1 MVMMMKMAI
10 VVADSFKCYHHP
22 WMFLHQLLFQ
32 LTFDDVNDE
41 DGDDD
46 DDDDDG
52 SAPNLLAISEMAI
65 GVQTVQAKLDLH
77 QYWMQTI
84 MRSSSSLLSCKGL
97 GTMCY
102 ILCTLFSCT

>member
-1 MVMMMKMAI
+1 
-10 VVADSFKCYHHP
+10 
-22 WMFLHQLLFQ
+22 MFLQQLLFQ
-32 LTFDDVNDE
+32 LTFDDDDDE
-41 DGDDD
+41 DGDDE

-84 MRSSSSLLSCKGL
+84 MRSSSSSLSCKGL

-102 ILCTLFSCT
+102 ILCTIFSYT

>member
-1 MVMMMKMAI
+1 
-10 VVADSFKCYHHP
+10 
-22 WMFLHQLLFQ
+22 MFLHQLLFQ
-32 LTFDDVNDE
+32 LTFDDDDDE
-41 DGDDD
+41 DGADD

-84 MRSSSSLLSCKGL
+84 MRSSSSLSC
-97 GTMCY
+97 
-102 ILCTLFSCT
+102 

>member
-1 MVMMMKMAI
+1 
-10 VVADSFKCYHHP
+10 
-22 WMFLHQLLFQ
+22 MFLQQLLFQ
-32 LTFDDVNDE
+32 LTFDDDDDD

-84 MRSSSSLLSCKGL
+84 MRSSSSVLSC
-97 GTMCY
+97 
-102 ILCTLFSCT
+102 